1 MSEIESKICKANGIG
16 EVMDKKWSLS
26 ILKTLATNSPLHF
39 NELKKIL
46 SGISNKVLSERLQQ
60 LEKEKIVT
68 KTRTTM
74 DESNDIL
81 YSLSPLALEFHK
93 TVQDIDNWI
102 DKWIEYKSKEQEK
115 K

>member
-1 MSEIESKICKANGIG
+1 MSEIESKICKASGIG
-16 EVMDKKWSLS
+16 EVMGKKWSLS

-81 YSLSPLALEFHK
+81 YSLIPLALEFHK